1 MYELCTLKK
10 AFQADNLL
18 GLVFKIVSEAY
29 EPIPNNLPYSK
40 ELRMLVGMLLEKKPE
55 NRPSVADILQM
66 DIVKKKML
74 EFVKSGGMTIAGSK
88 GIYVKNAP
96 VLKPS
101 P

>member
-1 MYELCTLKK
+1 M
-10 AFQADNLL
+10 
-18 GLVFKIVSEAY
+18 FKIVSEEY

-74 EFVKSGGMTIAGSK
+74 EFVKSK
-88 GIYVKNAP
+88 G
-96 VLKPS
+96 
-101 P
+101 

>member
-74 EFVKSGGMTIAGSK
+74 EFVKSK
-88 GIYVKNAP
+88 G
-96 VLKPS
+96 
-101 P
+101 

>member
-1 MYELCTLKK
+1 LYELCTLKK

-18 GLVFKIVSEAY
+18 GLVFKIVSEEY

-74 EFVKSGGMTIAGSK
+74 EFVKSK
-88 GIYVKNAP
+88 G
-96 VLKPS
+96 
-101 P
+101 

>member
-18 GLVFKIVSEAY
+18 GLVFKIVSEEY

-74 EFVKSGGMTIAGSK
+74 EFVKSK
-88 GIYVKNAP
+88 G
-96 VLKPS
+96 
-101 P
+101 

>member
-1 MYELCTLKK
+1 M
-10 AFQADNLL
+10 
-18 GLVFKIVSEAY
+18 FKIVSEAY

-74 EFVKSGGMTIAGSK
+74 EFVKSK
-88 GIYVKNAP
+88 G
-96 VLKPS
+96 
-101 P
+101 